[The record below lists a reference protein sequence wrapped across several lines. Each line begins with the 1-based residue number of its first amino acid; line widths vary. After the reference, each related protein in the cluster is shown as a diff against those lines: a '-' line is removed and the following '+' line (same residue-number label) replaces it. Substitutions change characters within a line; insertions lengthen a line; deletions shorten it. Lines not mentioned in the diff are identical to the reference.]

1 MWLLLE
7 YDRVLQTK
15 SVSSLEHAGIR
26 VQGVDREEQ
35 LEQIDLTKVDL
46 LLVGTGWQQATIAEL
61 RERGLSARSIYV
73 CSTINDESALLAR
86 QLGCVD
92 VIKYPLPVDYLKRW
106 APAAAEDEVVAT
118 KEAEPVSVLEDI
130 LASNQRL
137 NQKRTYT
144 RSRVN
149 LADSGQ
155 FDEAA
160 KLKSR
165 GRIVAVHG
173 ARGGVGKSVL
183 VALLARYMASRNY
196 KVAVVD
202 LDPKGNLLTMH
213 RGQAAVTA
221 DEWSRLPAQMD
232 EPMVYQSL
240 VSLQGF
246 HLLPSGKLR
255 DGVDGVTL
263 RRIVYHLA
271 QYFDL
276 VLLDTT
282 PSSSITYPALELA
295 HQAIIVMSPEWIAVK
310 RHLEEYEALRHQK
323 GAQHV
328 VVAVNRIRKRA
339 SEHTRTLR
347 LIEEANIKSDIVQF
361 PEDKVLYREL
371 MEARS
376 LTGSRHVQDSVEH
389 LVSALRLDPVL
400 DEVKQ
405 KSRRKRRRVI

>member
-15 SVSSLEHAGIR
+15 SVASLERVGIR
-26 VQGVDREEQ
+26 AQGVDREEQ

-46 LLVGTGWQQATIAEL
+46 LLVGTGWQQATVDDI
-61 RERGLSARSIYV
+61 RERGLTARSIYV
-73 CSTINDESALLAR
+73 CSNIDDESALIAR
-86 QLGCVD
+86 KLGCVD
-92 VIKYPLPVDYLKRW
+92 VIVYPLPMDYLKRW
-106 APAAAEDEVVAT
+106 ARPATENEIVVT
-118 KEAEPVSVLEDI
+118 KEAEPVSALEEI
-130 LASNQRL
+130 LASNQKL

-144 RSRVN
+144 RSQGH
-149 LADSGQ
+149 LSDSGQ

-165 GRIVAVHG
+165 GRVVGIHG
-173 ARGGVGKSVL
+173 ARGGIGKSVL

-202 LDPKGNLLTMH
+202 LDPKGNLLNMH

-246 HLLPSGKLR
+246 YLLPSGKLR
-255 DGVDGVTL
+255 DGVDAVTL

-295 HQAIIVMSPEWIAVK
+295 HQALFVMSPEWTAVK

-328 VVAVNRIRKRA
+328 VVAVNRIRRRA
-339 SEHTRTLR
+339 TEHTRTLR
-347 LIEEANIKSDIVQF
+347 LIDEANIKSDIVQF
-361 PEDKVLYREL
+361 PEDKMLYREL
-371 MEARS
+371 MEARA
-376 LTGSRHVQDSVEH
+376 LTGSRNVQDSVEH

-405 KSRRKRRRVI
+405 KGRRKRRRVI